1 MDRDIIVL
9 GWGTGNKELGTE
21 NREQRTGNGEQ
32 GTGNGEQRTGNWDW
46 EIETGNGEHIFLSQ
60 LN

>member
-32 GTGNGEQRTGNWDW
+32 RTGNWDW